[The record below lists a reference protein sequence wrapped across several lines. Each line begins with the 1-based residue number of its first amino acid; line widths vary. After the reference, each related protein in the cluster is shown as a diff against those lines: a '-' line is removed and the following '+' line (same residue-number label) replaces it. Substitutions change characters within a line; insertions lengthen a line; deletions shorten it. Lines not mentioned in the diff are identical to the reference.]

1 MLPATLARLAV
12 VLKGGR
18 HQTMCDSAGPRIA
31 HGSSGCGLPCLLA
44 AMLSELPVEYG
55 AAVQSDEAADRKL
68 AAGRPE
74 LCGQGAI
81 VNVGSFTCSSSG
93 LERLDHPHVGQHEL
107 YDSDLD
113 R

>member
-1 MLPATLARLAV
+1 
-12 VLKGGR
+12 
-18 HQTMCDSAGPRIA
+18 
-31 HGSSGCGLPCLLA
+31 
-44 AMLSELPVEYG
+44 MLSELPVEYG
-55 AAVQSDEAADRKL
+55 VAVQSDEAAERKL

-81 VNVGSFTCSSSG
+81 VNVGSFTCSGSG
-93 LERLDHPHVGQHEL
+93 LQCLNHPCAGQHEL